1 MVCPRVSDMAEAPK
15 PPECAG
21 SRAVKPSWLE
31 REVVGEFIF
40 APLVRVTIWVFLH
53 TVLLIKRLLLP

>member
-1 MVCPRVSDMAEAPK
+1 MAEAPK